1 MPAISTNDLKNGIT
15 LNLDGTLYTVVEFQ
29 HVKPGKGGAFV
40 RSKLRNLRSNNMLEK
55 TFNAG
60 VKVEQAILEKSDMQF
75 LYKDGE
81 EYVFM
86 DQSSYDQVNIKPA
99 ALGEAADYLIENAV
113 SIIATYEG
121 EIVSVEIPASV
132 ELEIAL
138 TEPGIQGDRVS
149 GARKPAT
156 LQTGKVIQVPLFVNI
171 GDRVKVDTRSG
182 DYITRV

>member
-1 MPAISTNDLKNGIT
+1 VPAISTNDLKNGIT

-86 DQSSYDQVNIKPA
+86 ELHLLSLEFRVTVCQVLVSLQHCRQEKLFRFHCSSTLV
-99 ALGEAADYLIENAV
+99 
-113 SIIATYEG
+113 T
-121 EIVSVEIPASV
+121 ASK
-132 ELEIAL
+132 
-138 TEPGIQGDRVS
+138 S
-149 GARKPAT
+149 
-156 LQTGKVIQVPLFVNI
+156 
-171 GDRVKVDTRSG
+171 
-182 DYITRV
+182 TRVVATTLRAFDHVNRPTFPLGG

>member
-15 LNLDGTLYTVVEFQ
+15 LNLDNTLYTVVEFQ

-40 RSKLRNLRSNNMLEK
+40 RTRLRNLRTGNMLDR

-60 VKVEQAILEKSDMQF
+60 IKVEQAILEKRDMQF

-81 EYVFM
+81 DYVFM
-86 DQSSYDQVNIKPA
+86 DTETYDQVNIKPI
-99 ALGEAADYLIENAV
+99 ALGDAADYLVENAEA
-113 SIIATYEG
+113 ILKMFG
-121 EIVSVEIPASV
+121 DEIVGV
-132 ELEIAL
+132 ELPAAVELTIAE

-156 LQTGKVIQVPLFVNI
+156 LQTGKVIQVPLFINI
-171 GDRVKVDTRSG
+171 GDKLKVDTRTG